1 MNKNIK
7 MAMFMIL
14 ILGLILILL
23 FIFIRKNLTLIKS
36 DIDEKYYYVQNKPNK
51 KNASNLLADIKIKM
65 DTLCTYLIENID
77 KYPNYSHYILELYTK
92 TRNTVI
98 KENTDQNKYTSYSVN
113 KGEKIV
119 FCLRSKETGELHDIN
134 ILTYVL
140 IHELAHVAC
149 PEYDHTPLFVEIFKF
164 LLQKS
169 QEIGIYQKI
178 NFKDENVKY
187 CGIDIQ
193 SSI

>member
-7 MAMFMIL
+7 MAILMIL
-14 ILGLILILL
+14 ILGLILTLL
-23 FIFIRKNLTLIKS
+23 FIFIKKNLTLIKS
-36 DIDEKYYYVQNKPNK
+36 DIDEKYYFVQNKPNK

-65 DTLCTYLIENID
+65 DTLCTYLIDNID

-149 PEYDHTPLFVEIFKF
+149 PEYDHTPLYIEIFKF
-164 LLQKS
+164 LLQTS

-193 SSI
+193 SSV